1 MLASYGESLLFRKP
15 GLKMANSHL
24 SLFTDLYWLTTV
36 ASVES
41 FYCQHAYLYSVDNF
55 STL

>member
-1 MLASYGESLLFRKP
+1 MAS
-15 GLKMANSHL
+15 SHL